1 MKWLKP
7 KNELQN
13 LHLVAQI
20 HCASTVVTVSF
31 GAAGEQGLIVVPSVS
46 HAASV
51 ENLGVT
57 G

>member
-1 MKWLKP
+1 MLSP
-7 KNELQN
+7 KMNCN
-13 LHLVAQI
+13 LHLWVQI
-20 HCASTVVTVSF
+20 HCASTIASVSF

>member
-1 MKWLKP
+1 MLKP

-13 LHLVAQI
+13 LHLWVQIRYTYTVA
-20 HCASTVVTVSF
+20 TVSF

-51 ENLGVT
+51 EN
-57 G
+57 